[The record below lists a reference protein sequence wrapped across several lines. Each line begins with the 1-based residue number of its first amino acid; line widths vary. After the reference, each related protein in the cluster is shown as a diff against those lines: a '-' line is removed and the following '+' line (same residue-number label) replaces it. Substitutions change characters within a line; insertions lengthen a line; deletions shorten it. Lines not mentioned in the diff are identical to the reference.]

1 MNILIADDDVIPR
14 TLLQATLTGWGYRV
28 TSVADGQSALDAL
41 CGPAPPTVAILDWMM
56 PLIPGIEVCRRMR
69 AHGAPIPT
77 FVILLTARNQVS
89 DIVAGLENGADD
101 YITKPFDRAELKAR
115 LQVGQRVVAL
125 QRTLAGR
132 VRELEDA
139 LTQVKQLQG
148 LLPICCYCKKIR
160 DDMNYWQQVE
170 GYIAARAEVNFSHC
184 ICPDCWKKEVVSQL
198 QEANRTSSD
207 PVSAQPGAMHCAQ
220 GNV

>member
-1 MNILIADDDVIPR
+1 MHILVADDDVIPR
-14 TLLQATLTGWGYRV
+14 TLLQATLTGWGYGV
-28 TSVADGQSALDAL
+28 TSVADGQAALDAL
-41 CGPAPPTVAILDWMM
+41 CGPKPPSVAILDWMM
-56 PLIPGIEVCRRMR
+56 PVIPGIEVCRRLR
-69 AHGAPIPT
+69 EHGAPVST
-77 FVILLTARNQVS
+77 YVILLTARKQVA
-89 DIVAGLENGADD
+89 DIVVGLEHGADD

-160 DDMNYWQQVE
+160 DDKNYWQQVE

-184 ICPDCWKKEVVSQL
+184 ICPDCWNKEVVTQL
-198 QEANRTSSD
+198 KDVDSTTTE
-207 PVSAQPGAMHCAQ
+207 PVPEPAERARGHS
-220 GNV
+220 